1 MSNLAGAVTLENE
14 IVKATDFQYAHDQQ
28 YKNIALVLKT
38 IVSGSGHNFILGGS
52 VAPYTNGGMNVQV
65 DGLLAYCDANKEVGI
80 ETEMTKPVS
89 VEAAD
94 DTLDRKDIVQ
104 VAISEVGFDE
114 QSRAFI
120 DPDTKVKTF
129 EHINTKKKVVLTI
142 SVKKGSNGSE
152 IAPAVDEGCVKIAE
166 ISVPAGTLNI
176 TSDLIENVS
185 SRVAGG
191 ENVNWTADKDS
202 TFAPIYLASLIR
214 SYLTQHNED
223 GTHKNNSI
231 VAAMLK
237 FGTESGSINASLLP
251 VGESMT
257 LNKVSHESVESTK
270 ELIKA
275 IVTFCN
281 GVYAYTNN
289 IFSRYEY
296 LEDVPAAV
304 STENI
309 DVTEG
314 GETTID
320 GVSVTAGQI
329 VFLKDQTDKKENGL
343 WEVQT
348 GSWNRADDYEES
360 TTAFDHKLVF
370 AAAGTVNKGKV
381 FFLPGNTYIIG
392 TDELDFTE
400 ANFTSDKQAHK
411 FVMRDENGR
420 AKMAEPEEDDDIAT
434 KHYTDSQVAAL
445 DTTIGRGVRNIW
457 FPRKRWLRF
466 DFSDSSHKSV
476 KIDKGVYIPLDS
488 SRVFYA
494 DTEKHIDLSEY
505 LTLAGK
511 DYYIYLVPN
520 GEGTKFVAS
529 INSSAPSD
537 VSENYTTE
545 NTRRIGQLHT
555 ECVAIPADTTMRH
568 KDSTA
573 ITDIQ
578 PMLLIPYTDED
589 SDFKEFYTKTPTN
602 ITTGTNFN
610 TFTVPHPLAGWSAG
624 DIIPE
629 SIFCIGFMPLSS
641 ADGMFYVKELDV
653 AIDIYLQSGRGSL
666 TKSVYGGATTR
677 SRAQVNHTDDML
689 AVGKQLLSDA
699 EFTLGAMGSNE
710 QTSISGAAESSIT
723 TAGGHVD
730 SAGRRMV
737 SARGGEDFCGGVWQW
752 LRDVSANGGSDWS
765 DYAGGVKFGQTYGS
779 SYALLA
785 GGAWNSSSNCGSR
798 SRGGDYSRAIVY
810 ANFGGRGSSR
820 IKA

>member
-202 TFAPIYLASLIR
+202 TFAPIYLASLIQ

-223 GTHKNNSI
+223 GTHKDNSI

-381 FFLPGNTYIIG
+381 FFLPGNTYTIG

-420 AKMAEPEEDDDIAT
+420 AKMAEPEEDDDIAVKAT
-434 KHYTDSQVAAL
+434 VKAEEAARKAYEKQLTAHYDSCEGRNLLTVLGVETVAEAMEIL
-445 DTTIGRGVRNIW
+445 HERCNGTGK
-457 FPRKRWLRF
+457 P
-466 DFSDSSHKSV
+466 DFSGLLIGDNLDLPSFTVDGTSYSGQRIV
-476 KIDKGVYIPLDS
+476 ISGFNQYIGVGD
-488 SRVFYA
+488 
-494 DTEKHIDLSEY
+494 
-505 LTLAGK
+505 
-511 DYYIYLVPN
+511 
-520 GEGTKFVAS
+520 
-529 INSSAPSD
+529 
-537 VSENYTTE
+537 TE
-545 NTRRIGQLHT
+545 NTKNHILWTFRDVVLKRQMNT
-555 ECVAIPADTTMRH
+555 SDT
-568 KDSTA
+568 
-573 ITDIQ
+573 
-578 PMLLIPYTDED
+578 
-589 SDFKEFYTKTPTN
+589 N
-602 ITTGTNFN
+602 
-610 TFTVPHPLAGWSAG
+610 
-624 DIIPE
+624 
-629 SIFCIGFMPLSS
+629 
-641 ADGMFYVKELDV
+641 
-653 AIDIYLQSGRGSL
+653 
-666 TKSVYGGATTR
+666 
-677 SRAQVNHTDDML
+677 
-689 AVGKQLLSDA
+689 
-699 EFTLGAMGSNE
+699 
-710 QTSISGAAESSIT
+710 
-723 TAGGHVD
+723 AGGYPA
-730 SAGRRMV
+730 SAMKTFLEGVFAAGLASALGGTYIYSVRRATSV
-737 SARGGEDFCGGVWQW
+737 K
-752 LRDVSANGGSDWS
+752 GS
-765 DYAGGVKFGQTYGS
+765 T
-779 SYALLA
+779 
-785 GGAWNSSSNCGSR
+785 AWNSFTVFLPTTVEVFGVDTYGDDQIAWNTNVQFPIFRNSSYYRIKRYGGSR
-798 SRGGDYSRAIVY
+798 AWWWLGTPDASNSTYFCFVGTDGYSNPDYASSAGGGVAP
-810 ANFGGRGSSR
+810 AFCTC
-820 IKA
+820 